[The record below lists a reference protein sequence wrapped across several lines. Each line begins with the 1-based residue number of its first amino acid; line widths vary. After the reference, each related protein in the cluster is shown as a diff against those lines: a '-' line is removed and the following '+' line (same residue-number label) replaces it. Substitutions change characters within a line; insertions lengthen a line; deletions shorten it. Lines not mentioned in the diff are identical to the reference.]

1 MLWNVFYTKDS
12 KKDLLKLDNS
22 QKKQVLKA
30 IDKVSKNPL
39 PSPDGYGKPLGNKG
53 NNNLTNCY
61 KIKLRGLGIR
71 IVYNL
76 VIVDNAMKII
86 VISVREDSLVY
97 YIASERIKNE

>member
-97 YIASERIKNE
+97 DIASERVKNE

>member
-61 KIKLRGLGIR
+61 KIKLSGLGIR

-97 YIASERIKNE
+97 DIASERVKNE